1 MTGRTTIDRVIHS
14 LICVRL
20 GQELGT
26 SSEAAQT
33 LAGVVELLIRAAGA
47 FCP

>member
-1 MTGRTTIDRVIHS
+1 MNRHWNAAIHS

-26 SSEAAQT
+26 SSDLAQG
-33 LAGVVELLIRAAGA
+33 LAGAIDWVIALAARFAG
-47 FCP
+47 

>member
-1 MTGRTTIDRVIHS
+1 MARTWNALIHS

-26 SSEAAQT
+26 SSELAQG
-33 LAGVVELLIRAAGA
+33 LAGAIDWLLSIAAR
-47 FCP
+47 FCS